1 MLYTENKVKVGVWL
15 QPEVI
20 ANCDFYAE
28 YFSQSRSNFLNE
40 ALKLYVRHL
49 EKHCELLE
57 EIEKDESQWYT
68 HNEEALTA
76 EACTALF

>member
-1 MLYTENKVKVGVWL
+1 MLYTENKVKVGVGL

-40 ALKLYVRHL
+40 ALKLYIRHL
-49 EKHCELLE
+49 DRHCESLS
-57 EIEKDESQWYT
+57 EKTIKNTEPFAT
-68 HNEEALTA
+68 N
-76 EACTALF
+76 

>member
-1 MLYTENKVKVGVWL
+1 MLYNQNKVKVGVWL

-20 ANCDFYAE
+20 ANCDVYAE
-28 YFSQSRSNFLNE
+28 YFSQSRSSFMSE

-57 EIEKDESQWYT
+57 KSGKDESKPQT
-68 HNEEALTA
+68 PNEEALVRKLSSA
-76 EACTALF
+76 F

>member
-1 MLYTENKVKVGVWL
+1 MLYNQNKVKVGVWL

-20 ANCDFYAE
+20 ANCDVYAE
-28 YFSQSRSNFLNE
+28 YFSQSRSNFMNE

-57 EIEKDESQWYT
+57 ESENDEAKTQA
-68 HNEEALTA
+68 HNEEALVA
-76 EACTALF
+76 